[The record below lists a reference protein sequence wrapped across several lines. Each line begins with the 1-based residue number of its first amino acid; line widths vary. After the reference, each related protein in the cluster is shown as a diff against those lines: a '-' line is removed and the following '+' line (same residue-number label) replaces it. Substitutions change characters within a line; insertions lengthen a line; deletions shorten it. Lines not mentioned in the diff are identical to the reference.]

1 MWINKALAP
10 VAVWLLMAC
19 ALLAPAPSHAV
30 EDVSMGTALS
40 VEGGHVVVR
49 WSTKG
54 FDHYNVRWSA
64 NGGAAQQ
71 VERAGDKDFRYLDA
85 FRPGVVY
92 SVSVQ
97 GCEKN
102 FLAHSHCTRWEEA
115 HCGTARQ
122 PCDGDAP
129 RPLVSGGSLC
139 LDVDAPHQHDNG
151 ARVQLWACNGS
162 DQQLWTIRGGN
173 IRSLAGKCLDVNVS
187 ELTNNGGHVQVWDC
201 NGSRQQHWMPRGLEL
216 LSGGGKCLDANLPQ
230 LHANGGVV
238 QVWDCNKQVQQQ
250 WRQPGTY

>member
-1 MWINKALAP
+1 MWINKALAAA
-10 VAVWLLMAC
+10 AVWLVIAC
-19 ALLAPAPSHAV
+19 ALLAPASSHAV

-40 VEGGHVVVR
+40 VEGGHLVVR

-64 NGGAAQQ
+64 NGGPAQQ

-102 FLAHSHCTRWEEA
+102 FLARSHCTSWEEA

-122 PCDGDAP
+122 PCDG
-129 RPLVSGGSLC
+129 
-139 LDVDAPHQHDNG
+139 DAPHQHDNG

-173 IRSLAGKCLDVNVS
+173 IRSLAGKCLDVNAS
-187 ELTNNGGHVQVWDC
+187 ELTKNGGHVQVWDC
-201 NGSRQQHWMPRGLEL
+201 NR
-216 LSGGGKCLDANLPQ
+216 
-230 LHANGGVV
+230 
-238 QVWDCNKQVQQQ
+238 QVQQQ